1 MARIP
6 AVNILLWQK
15 AIWPLRSQIRTKMN
29 IAEKYLKKQFNLEE
43 FRRSFIEE
51 KVKLDIEYRLE
62 ELKKDIRTQ
71 KSPEELIKKVDSIE
85 QFVMSA

>member
-1 MARIP
+1 
-6 AVNILLWQK
+6 
-15 AIWPLRSQIRTKMN
+15 MN